1 MPMGRQNG
9 SSWLSAAALY
19 RLATK
24 VHALLPYYLSR
35 NGYAFP
41 AWHYYLEMT
50 RCCNL
55 RCVMCQYIQW
65 LRETPASKQMEGDL
79 TTEEWLRVI
88 DQIPRFALVTFTG
101 GEPFMRKDFMQL
113 LERASGRA
121 RTHFITNATL
131 LTEDRA
137 RRCVELAPK
146 RLGGVGFTFAGVSI
160 DGPAEV
166 HDQVRG
172 MPEGFEKS
180 TAGVKMLA
188 EFRRE
193 AGKACPLI
201 HVTTVIQEANL
212 NRLAEMPRVVADMG
226 GDVLNFTLET
236 RSLDLPGYGEADPG
250 SFRASDIQS
259 PRLDAQR
266 LADALHETRA
276 NAAGL
281 GIDLRMPDMPDD
293 EILRYYSGETDLR
306 DFRCGSLWT
315 NLVIGADG
323 RAYGCW
329 LQEAGHVRESSLKE
343 IWNGPELRTFRK
355 RTRQGLYLPCAGCCF
370 LVHHPRR
377 R

>member
-1 MPMGRQNG
+1 MGRHDRP
-9 SSWLSAAALY
+9 SSFSTAALY

-24 VHALLPYYLSR
+24 AHTLLPYYLSWS
-35 NGYAFP
+35 GYAFP

-88 DQIPRFALVTFTG
+88 EQIPRFALVTFTG

-113 LERASGRA
+113 LERASA
-121 RTHFITNATL
+121 RTRTHVITNGTL
-131 LTEDRA
+131 VTEDRA

-146 RLGGVGFTFAGVSI
+146 RVGGVGLNFAGVSI

-166 HDQVRG
+166 QDQIRG
-172 MPEGFEKS
+172 MPEGFAKS
-180 TAGVKMLA
+180 ASGVKMLA

-193 AGKACPLI
+193 AGKACPLV
-201 HVTTVIQEANL
+201 HVTTVIQKANL
-212 NRLAEMPRVVADMG
+212 DHLAEMPRVVADMG

-236 RSLDLPGYGEADPG
+236 RSLDLPGFGEADPG
-250 SFRASDIQS
+250 SFRTSDIQS

-266 LADALHETRA
+266 LADALQQTRA
-276 NAAGL
+276 NAARL
-281 GIDLRMPDMPDD
+281 GIDLRMPDMPDE
-293 EILRYYSGETDLR
+293 EIVRYYSGENDLR

-315 NLVIGADG
+315 NLVVGADG

-329 LQEAGHVRESSLKE
+329 LQEVGHIRDSSLKE
-343 IWNGPELRTFRK
+343 IWNGLALRAFRK
-355 RTRQGLYLPCAGCCF
+355 RTRQGLYPPCAGCCF